1 MKRSAK
7 IVFGGMCAALITVLM
22 MAAYFPY
29 LTFAVPAVAS
39 IIIMVCLIE
48 FDEKW
53 ALLCYL
59 ASLLPVIL
67 LAENESKIL
76 YIAFFGYYPVLKAL
90 CERINLAAVRW
101 AVKLVVFNAVV
112 VLTYFI
118 LSLVTNITID
128 YIGDFG
134 RWTILVLLLAGNV
147 VFVIYDFTLSALSVT
162 YMNRLHNVVQ
172 KMMNRYTKK

>member
-1 MKRSAK
+1 M
-7 IVFGGMCAALITVLM
+7 
-22 MAAYFPY
+22 
-29 LTFAVPAVAS
+29 
-39 IIIMVCLIE
+39 
-48 FDEKW
+48 
-53 ALLCYL
+53 
-59 ASLLPVIL
+59 
-67 LAENESKIL
+67 
-76 YIAFFGYYPVLKAL
+76 
-90 CERINLAAVRW
+90 RW

>member
-1 MKRSAK
+1 M
-7 IVFGGMCAALITVLM
+7 
-22 MAAYFPY
+22 
-29 LTFAVPAVAS
+29 
-39 IIIMVCLIE
+39 
-48 FDEKW
+48 
-53 ALLCYL
+53 
-59 ASLLPVIL
+59 
-67 LAENESKIL
+67 
-76 YIAFFGYYPVLKAL
+76 LKAL
-90 CERINLAAVRW
+90 CERINLAVVRW

-172 KMMNRYTKK
+172 K